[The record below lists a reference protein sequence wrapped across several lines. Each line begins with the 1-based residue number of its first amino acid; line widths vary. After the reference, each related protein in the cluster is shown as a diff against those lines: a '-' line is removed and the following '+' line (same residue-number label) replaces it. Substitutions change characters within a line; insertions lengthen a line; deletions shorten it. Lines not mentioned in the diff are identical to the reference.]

1 MEPVLGQVMG
11 VDVTSSTVA
20 GSTALDALFPH
31 SPSTSILAIKRR
43 GGVRVAGGATSWQ
56 KEQISR
62 AYVHAIASQGG
73 YTVGDWNVDK
83 DGVDVTLRDRGLM
96 VDIQLK
102 CTESPRTVRGGYS
115 FDLDIETY
123 NKLRSTE
130 RSAPGHL
137 VLLVVP
143 PNLELWVTQHQ
154 DSVVLACHGYWAC
167 LHGREAAN
175 SSATTAISLPQEQQL
190 TAKSMRSMFDMAR
203 SILLSGS
210 TAVN

>member
-1 MEPVLGQVMG
+1 M
-11 VDVTSSTVA
+11 
-20 GSTALDALFPH
+20 FPH
-31 SPSTSILAIKRR
+31 PSPPPILAIKRQ
-43 GGVRVAGGATSWQ
+43 GGGRVAGYATSWQ

-62 AYVHAIASQGG
+62 AYVHALASQGG
-73 YTVGDWNVDK
+73 YTVGEWNVDK

-96 VDIQLK
+96 VDFQLK
-102 CTESPRTVRGGYS
+102 CTQSPRVVRGGYS

-123 NKLRSTE
+123 DKLRSTE

-143 PNLELWVTQHQ
+143 PNLELWVTQHS

-167 LHGREAAN
+167 LHGRDSVA
-175 SSATTAISLPQEQQL
+175 SRATTAISLPEEQQL
-190 TAKSMRSMFDMAR
+190 SAKSMRSMFNMAR

-210 TAVN
+210 AGVH

>member
-1 MEPVLGQVMG
+1 MLGQVMG
-11 VDVTSSTVA
+11 VDVTSPTA
-20 GSTALDALFPH
+20 TGSTTLEALFPH

-190 TAKSMRSMFDMAR
+190 TVKSMRSMFDMAR

>member
-1 MEPVLGQVMG
+1 MTGE
-11 VDVTSSTVA
+11 
-20 GSTALDALFPH
+20 
-31 SPSTSILAIKRR
+31 
-43 GGVRVAGGATSWQ
+43 ATSWQ

-62 AYVHAIASQGG
+62 AYVHALASQGG

-96 VDIQLK
+96 VDFQLK
-102 CTESPRTVRGGYS
+102 CTQSPRAVRGGYS

-123 NKLRSTE
+123 DKLRSRE

-143 PNLELWVTQHQ
+143 PNLELWVTQHP

-167 LHGREAAN
+167 LHGREPVN
-175 SSATTAISLPQEQQL
+175 SRATTAIGLPEEQQL
-190 TAKSMRSMFDMAR
+190 TVKSMQSMFDMAR
-203 SILLSGS
+203 SILLVGS
-210 TAVN
+210 SVVN